1 MIICYDNQI
10 INIDT
15 LQIIR
20 INEEFD
26 STQVIAYFND
36 GKQIVLKL
44 FNTQLSTS
52 ERLKRA
58 KLYIKDI
65 YQKIE
70 ELAWVLNKYL

>member
-26 STQVIAYFND
+26 STQVVAHFND
-36 GKQIVLKL
+36 GKQIILKL
-44 FNTQLSTS
+44 FTTQLSTS
-52 ERLKRA
+52 ERLKRSES
-58 KLYIKDI
+58 YIQDI
-65 YQKIE
+65 YQKLE
-70 ELAWVLNKYL
+70 ELA